1 MVSAP
6 TSILPGT
13 SASIGQAAAAL
24 RSGRLVAMP
33 TETVYGLAGNARD
46 ARAVARIFAAKG
58 RPSFNPLIV
67 HVTSLAEAEALGA
80 FDAAAQRLARRFW
93 PGPLT
98 LVVRARAGNGIADLA
113 TAGLGTIALRV
124 PAHPTARAL
133 IAASG
138 LPLAAPSA
146 NKSGRLS
153 PTCAADVAADFGP
166 EIACV
171 LDGGAAQHGLESTV
185 IDATT
190 DDLVL
195 LRPGAVTAAEIEAA
209 TGKPLT
215 RSEHAPDRPSSPGCC
230 RTTRRAPACASTPA
244 MSGPAKRCSRSGP
257 INSPLRGLW
266 SISASAA
273 ISSRPPRGCS
283 RPCASSTRRWQ
294 ARMRRSPSCRS
305 PSTGLARPSTTA
317 CAAPPRR
324 VEACTGS
331 RALCCRMRAEATVR
345 RRAQPWSSFRSCG
358 IGAAL

>member
-1 MVSAP
+1 MASAP
-6 TSILPGT
+6 PSILPGT

-67 HVTSLAEAEALGA
+67 HVASLAEAEALGA

-98 LVVRARAGNGIADLA
+98 LVVRARARNGIADLA

-171 LDGGAAQHGLESTV
+171 LDGGVAQHGLESTV

-190 DDLVL
+190 DELVL
-195 LRPGAVTAAEIEAA
+195 LRPGAVTAAAIEAA
-209 TGKPLT
+209 TGKPLA
-215 RSEHAPDRPSSPGCC
+215 RAEHAPGRPSSPGQLLSHYAP
-230 RTTRRAPACASTPA
+230 RARVRLDARDVGPGEALLAFGPHPLAT
-244 MSGPAKRCSRSGP
+244 SGPAINLSDSGD
-257 INSPLRGLW
+257 L
-266 SISASAA
+266 
-273 ISSRPPRGCS
+273 
-283 RPCASSTRRWQ
+283 
-294 ARMRRSPSCRS
+294 
-305 PSTGLARPSTTA
+305 
-317 CAAPPRR
+317 
-324 VEACTGS
+324 VEAAARLFAS
-331 RALCCRMRAEATVR
+331 LRKLDAALASPDATIAVMPIPDHGLGEAINDR
-345 RRAQPWSSFRSCG
+345 LRRA
-358 IGAAL
+358 AAAR

>member
-1 MVSAP
+1 
-6 TSILPGT
+6 
-13 SASIGQAAAAL
+13 
-24 RSGRLVAMP
+24 
-33 TETVYGLAGNARD
+33 
-46 ARAVARIFAAKG
+46 VARIFAAKG

-67 HVTSLAEAEALGA
+67 HVTSLADAEALGA

-215 RSEHAPDRPSSPGCC
+215 RSEHAPDRPSSPGQLLSHYAP
-230 RTTRRAPACASTPA
+230 RARVRLDARDVGPGEALLAFGPDQLTASGPVVNLSERGDLVEAAARLFASLRKLDAALASPDATIAVMPIPEHGLGEAINDRLRRA
-244 MSGPAKRCSRSGP
+244 
-257 INSPLRGLW
+257 
-266 SISASAA
+266 AA
-273 ISSRPPRGCS
+273 
-283 RPCASSTRRWQ
+283 
-294 ARMRRSPSCRS
+294 AR
-305 PSTGLARPSTTA
+305 
-317 CAAPPRR
+317 
-324 VEACTGS
+324 
-331 RALCCRMRAEATVR
+331 
-345 RRAQPWSSFRSCG
+345 
-358 IGAAL
+358 